1 MAVRPPNNTPA
12 AAANAAS
19 EPITA
24 ESLGWQLRAALPP
37 LRLHSVSLYDEQANV
52 LWLSEGALGPDEHNV
67 VLDAMEQ
74 LSNDKSLPCYENGL
88 EDGRVGIFL
97 PVRAPQGDLVGVA
110 MILADLKSVGD
121 GVLEKIV
128 SPQVRTIM
136 QKVAVLLRAAS
147 PRQSEAPAP
156 IPVAVAPVLELTP
169 ERTPERAPTPA
180 HAAAAAV
187 SQPAAPL
194 TASVPPAPAKAV
206 AAATSKPATNTKAN
220 GFHAAAAPNTVN
232 AAPSAAPGRAGP
244 ASIAFT
250 PPVVP
255 TAAPAQDSSSL
266 SPQAID
272 DILEFELF
280 PNLGESSEEEVPK
293 SPASS
298 FLAEALAWNPAGSD
312 FETSGNASP
321 PVVHAE
327 PAKPAPVVQPAR
339 VTAPPA
345 AAAKTSAP
353 SKAAPAQT
361 ASVALSAP
369 APATPVVTSA
379 PVAQPAPATFSSFD
393 LSLPAELLSPASAPA
408 SLSQAVSA
416 AATNSA
422 IVVPNVPTL
431 QAPNTTPTV
440 APAASETAPAAAANS
455 TSSAAPK
462 STGATTSTKAL
473 GNGATTGT
481 AKSLNGGTG
490 VVQALNGNGTSA
502 TVTSRTIA
510 LDPSSLILDVQ
521 PFSKLRPGGRMRRYE
536 VLPRIPHRD
545 ANRAPAAMD
554 GLALQRLLSWLGS
567 NRAAWNL
574 EPTSFSL
581 NLSISTLEDERFPQ
595 QVAQSLKANGI
606 APDNLGFEI
615 AEPLCTQRRAQVER
629 FISLCDKLGCFVV
642 IDDFSFDSS
651 VLPLLRSKAL
661 RLVKIDP
668 KLTSAALRDKLSQ
681 AMVVAIVQAVKV
693 LGIHCAAKR
702 VESQASLQW
711 LTAIGCDLAQGPA
724 LSQVLPIESL
734 NMPQA
739 PPAAEAGKTG

>member
-1 MAVRPPNNTPA
+1 MAVRPPLNTSA
-12 AAANAAS
+12 GAANAAS
-19 EPITA
+19 EPMTA

-37 LRLHSVSLYDEQANV
+37 LRLHSVSLFDEQANV

-74 LSNDKSLPCYENGL
+74 LSNDRSLPCYENGL

-97 PVRAPQGDLVGVA
+97 PVRAPQGDLVGAA

-136 QKVAVLLRAAS
+136 QKVAVLLRASTARPS
-147 PRQSEAPAP
+147 DAPAP

-169 ERTPERAPTPA
+169 ERAPERAPTPA
-180 HAAAAAV
+180 RAAAPAA
-187 SQPAAPL
+187 QPAAPL
-194 TASVPPAPAKAV
+194 TASVPPVPPK
-206 AAATSKPATNTKAN
+206 AAAAASKPATNTKAN
-220 GFHAAAAPNTVN
+220 GFHAPTAPNAAAAP
-232 AAPSAAPGRAGP
+232 G
-244 ASIAFT
+244 
-250 PPVVP
+250 
-255 TAAPAQDSSSL
+255 AAPARAVPAATPAPDPQSL

-280 PNLGESSEEEVPK
+280 PNMGSSEEEVPK

-298 FLAEALAWNPAGSD
+298 FLAESLAWNPGGSD
-312 FETSGNASP
+312 FEMMGGAAP
-321 PVVHAE
+321 PVLQSE
-327 PAKPAPVVQPAR
+327 QLKPAPVVQPPRAAAPA
-339 VTAPPA
+339 VAKSAAPP
-345 AAAKTSAP
+345 SR
-353 SKAAPAQT
+353 SAAPAQF
-361 ASVALSAP
+361 ASPVAAATPSQAVTSTPAVAIAPP
-369 APATPVVTSA
+369 APIAQPA
-379 PVAQPAPATFSSFD
+379 PVAQPAQAAFSSFD
-393 LSLPAELLSPASAPA
+393 LSLPAELLPPVVAPA
-408 SLSQAVSA
+408 SLAQAASA
-416 AATNSA
+416 AATPSA
-422 IVVPNVPTL
+422 IVVANVPTL
-431 QAPNTTPTV
+431 E
-440 APAASETAPAAAANS
+440 ASEFGIAANPTPVS
-455 TSSAAPK
+455 TAAPK
-462 STGATTSTKAL
+462 STGATTTTKAI
-473 GNGATTGT
+473 GNGTTTGT
-481 AKSLNGGTG
+481 ARSLNGATSI
-490 VVQALNGNGTSA
+490 VQSLNGTSA
-502 TVTSRTIA
+502 TVTSRTMA

-545 ANRAPAAMD
+545 ANRSPAAMD

-567 NRAAWNL
+567 NRSAWNL

-595 QVAQSLKANGI
+595 QVAQALKANGI

-629 FISLCDKLGCFVV
+629 FITLCDKLGCFVV

-681 AMVVAIVQAVKV
+681 AVVVAIVQAVKV

-734 NMPQA
+734 NMPAA
-739 PPAAEAGKTG
+739 PAEAGKTG

>member
-1 MAVRPPNNTPA
+1 M
-12 AAANAAS
+12 
-19 EPITA
+19 TA

-67 VLDAMEQ
+67 VLEAMET
-74 LSNDKSLPCYENGL
+74 LASDRSLACHENGL

-136 QKVAVLLRAAS
+136 QKVAVLLRASS
-147 PRQSEAPAP
+147 PRPGESPAP
-156 IPVAVAPVLELTP
+156 IPIAIAPVVEL
-169 ERTPERAPTPA
+169 TPERAPTSA
-180 HAAAAAV
+180 RAAAV
-187 SQPAAPL
+187 PA
-194 TASVPPAPAKAV
+194 PPAPAV
-206 AAATSKPATNTKAN
+206 PPTLS
-220 GFHAAAAPNTVN
+220 AAAPAAKATTTAAAKPAANTKLN
-232 AAPSAAPGRAGP
+232 GSHGAATP
-244 ASIAFT
+244 A
-250 PPVVP
+250 
-255 TAAPAQDSSSL
+255 TAAPAAARPAPVAPPVAPAADQQSL

-280 PNLGESSEEEVPK
+280 PDLGTHDEELVPK

-298 FLAEALAWNPAGSD
+298 FQQAEALAWEPP
-312 FETSGNASP
+312 TSSFQVLNQTPP
-321 PVVHAE
+321 PVAHYE
-327 PAKPAPVVQPAR
+327 PAKPAAPEPATR
-339 VTAPPA
+339 AAPAVKSTAPAKPATPAKAGA
-345 AAAKTSAP
+345 AAAAVP
-353 SKAAPAQT
+353 
-361 ASVALSAP
+361 V
-369 APATPVVTSA
+369 TPVQA
-379 PVAQPAPATFSSFD
+379 A
-393 LSLPAELLSPASAPA
+393 APA
-408 SLSQAVSA
+408 SLALPNIDLSIPEALQSNGAPSSFAPAASA
-416 AATNSA
+416 SSA

-431 QAPNTTPTV
+431 QAPSAEPSAAPDV
-440 APAASETAPAAAANS
+440 APLATAPAAFESAPITPLANPTPVLAA
-455 TSSAAPK
+455 K
-462 STGATTSTKAL
+462 STGATTTSKAL
-473 GNGATTGT
+473 GSTVTTTGT
-481 AKSLNGGTG
+481 SRSLNGSTSI
-490 VVQALNGNGTSA
+490 VQSLNGSGASA
-502 TVTSRTIA
+502 TSRNVA
-510 LDPSSLILDVQ
+510 LDPSNLILDVQ
-521 PFSKLRPGGRMRRYE
+521 PFSKLRPGGRLRRYE

-567 NRAAWNL
+567 NRSAWNL

-595 QVAQSLKANGI
+595 QVASSLKANGI

-739 PPAAEAGKTG
+739 PAAEPGKAAG

>member
-1 MAVRPPNNTPA
+1 MAVRPPINTPA

-37 LRLHSVSLYDEQANV
+37 LRLHSVSIYDEQANV

-67 VLDAMEQ
+67 VLEAMET
-74 LSNDKSLPCYENGL
+74 LANDRSLACHENGL

-136 QKVAVLLRAAS
+136 QKVAVLLRASSAR
-147 PRQSEAPAP
+147 PGEPAAP
-156 IPVAVAPVLELTP
+156 IPVAIAPVIELAP
-169 ERTPERAPTPA
+169 ERAPERAPTPA
-180 HAAAAAV
+180 R
-187 SQPAAPL
+187 
-194 TASVPPAPAKAV
+194 
-206 AAATSKPATNTKAN
+206 
-220 GFHAAAAPNTVN
+220 AAAAPAPQAPAVPPTLSA
-232 AAPSAAPGRAGP
+232 AAPAPKA
-244 ASIAFT
+244 T
-250 PPVVP
+250 
-255 TAAPAQDSSSL
+255 TAAPVKPAANTKLNGSHGAAAPAAAAPAAARPAPAPVAFGPLAPPVAPAADQQSL

-280 PNLGESSEEEVPK
+280 PDLGTHDEELVPK

-298 FLAEALAWNPAGSD
+298 FQQAEALAWEPPTSSYHVLSPAP
-312 FETSGNASP
+312 P
-321 PVVHAE
+321 PVAHFE
-327 PAKPAPVVQPAR
+327 PAKPAAPEPAARAAAPVKS
-339 VTAPPA
+339 TAP
-345 AAAKTSAP
+345 AKP
-353 SKAAPAQT
+353 AAPAK
-361 ASVALSAP
+361 AAAP
-369 APATPVVTSA
+369 APAV
-379 PVAQPAPATFSSFD
+379 PAT
-393 LSLPAELLSPASAPA
+393 PAQAAPPA
-408 SLSQAVSA
+408 SLALPEIDLSIPEALQSNGAASSFAPAGSA
-416 AATNSA
+416 SSA

-431 QAPNTTPTV
+431 QAPTAAPVLASV
-440 APAASETAPAAAANS
+440 ATAPAAID
-455 TSSAAPK
+455 AAPVLPAINPLANPTPVPAAK
-462 STGATTSTKAL
+462 STGATTSSKAL
-473 GNGATTGT
+473 GSTATTTGT
-481 AKSLNGGTG
+481 SRSLNGSTSI
-490 VVQALNGNGTSA
+490 VQSLNGSGASA
-502 TVTSRTIA
+502 TSRNVA

-521 PFSKLRPGGRMRRYE
+521 PFSKLRPGGRLRRYE

-554 GLALQRLLSWLGS
+554 GLALQRLLSWLGA
-567 NRAAWNL
+567 NRSAWNL

-595 QVAQSLKANGI
+595 QVASSLKANGI

-739 PPAAEAGKTG
+739 AAESGKAAG

>member
-1 MAVRPPNNTPA
+1 MAVRPPTNTPA

-67 VLDAMEQ
+67 VLDAMEM
-74 LSNDKSLPCYENGL
+74 LGNDRSLPCYENGL

-136 QKVAVLLRAAS
+136 QKVAVLLRASTARTGE
-147 PRQSEAPAP
+147 PPAP
-156 IPVAVAPVLELTP
+156 IPVAVASVIELTP
-169 ERTPERAPTPA
+169 ERAPERAPTPA
-180 HAAAAAV
+180 ARAPAPTA
-187 SQPAAPL
+187 QQAAPL
-194 TASVPPAPAKAV
+194 TASVPPAPAKG
-206 AAATSKPATNTKAN
+206 AAAAASKPATNTKAN
-220 GFHAAAAPNTVN
+220 GFHAPATANGAAST
-232 AAPSAAPGRAGP
+232 AAPSRAAP

-250 PPVVP
+250 PPAAPV
-255 TAAPAQDSSSL
+255 AAPAPDPQSQSL

-280 PNLGESSEEEVPK
+280 PNVGASTEEEVPK

-298 FLAEALAWNPAGSD
+298 FLAESLAWNPSGPD
-312 FETSGNASP
+312 FEMMGEASP
-321 PVVHAE
+321 PVLQSE
-327 PAKPAPVVQPAR
+327 PSKPAPVVQPVRA
-339 VTAPPA
+339 AAPA
-345 AAAKTSAP
+345 AAAKAATP
-353 SKAAPAQT
+353 SKAASAQAMSPSPSISSAQ
-361 ASVALSAP
+361 ASSAAAVAVASP
-369 APATPVVTSA
+369 APSTQSA
-379 PVAQPAPATFSSFD
+379 QATFSSFD
-393 LSLPAELLSPASAPA
+393 LSLPAEVLSPAAAPT
-408 SLSQAVSA
+408 SLAQAAAA
-416 AATNSA
+416 AATPSA

-431 QAPNTTPTV
+431 QAPDSAPTTNPTPASASAPAP
-440 APAASETAPAAAANS
+440 APAA
-455 TSSAAPK
+455 K
-462 STGATTSTKAL
+462 STGATTTTKAL
-473 GNGATTGT
+473 GNGATTGS
-481 AKSLNGGTG
+481 AKSLNGATSI
-490 VVQALNGNGTSA
+490 VQSLNGSSA

-510 LDPSSLILDVQ
+510 LDPSNLILDVQ

-545 ANRAPAAMD
+545 VNRAPAAMD
-554 GLALQRLLSWLGS
+554 GLALQRLLSWLGT
-567 NRAAWNL
+567 NRSAWNL

-681 AMVVAIVQAVKV
+681 AVVVAIVQAVKV

-734 NMPQA
+734 NMPA
-739 PPAAEAGKTG
+739 PPPPAEAGKTS

>member
-1 MAVRPPNNTPA
+1 MGKSLQPLNAMAVRPPINTPA

-67 VLDAMEQ
+67 VLDAMET
-74 LSNDKSLPCYENGL
+74 LANDRSLACHENGL

-136 QKVAVLLRAAS
+136 QKVAVLLRASS
-147 PRQSEAPAP
+147 PRASEPAAP
-156 IPVAVAPVLELTP
+156 IPVAIASVVELTP
-169 ERTPERAPTPA
+169 ERAPERAPTP
-180 HAAAAAV
+180 V
-187 SQPAAPL
+187 R
-194 TASVPPAPAKAV
+194 
-206 AAATSKPATNTKAN
+206 
-220 GFHAAAAPNTVN
+220 AAAAPAPQAPAVPPTLSAPAP
-232 AAPSAAPGRAGP
+232 AAKA
-244 ASIAFT
+244 T
-250 PPVVP
+250 
-255 TAAPAQDSSSL
+255 TAAPAKPAANTKLNGSHAAATPTTAAPAAARPAPAPIAFAPVAPPVAPAADQQSL

-280 PNLGESSEEEVPK
+280 PDVGTHDEELVPK

-298 FLAEALAWNPAGSD
+298 FQQAEALAWEPP
-312 FETSGNASP
+312 TSSYQVLNQTPP
-321 PVVHAE
+321 PVAPAAAE
-327 PAKPAPVVQPAR
+327 PAARAAAPVKSTAPAKPAAPA
-339 VTAPPA
+339 
-345 AAAKTSAP
+345 
-353 SKAAPAQT
+353 KAA
-361 ASVALSAP
+361 AP
-369 APATPVVTSA
+369 APAVPVTPVQAA
-379 PVAQPAPATFSSFD
+379 P
-393 LSLPAELLSPASAPA
+393 PA
-408 SLSQAVSA
+408 SLALPNIDLSIPEALQSNGARSSFAPAASA
-416 AATNSA
+416 SSA

-431 QAPNTTPTV
+431 QAPTAAPVLASAATASAAIDSAPVLPAINPLANPTPV
-440 APAASETAPAAAANS
+440 PAA
-455 TSSAAPK
+455 K
-462 STGATTSTKAL
+462 STGATTTSKAL
-473 GNGATTGT
+473 GSTATTTGT
-481 AKSLNGGTG
+481 SRALNGSTSIVQSLNGSG
-490 VVQALNGNGTSA
+490 ASA
-502 TVTSRTIA
+502 TSRNVA
-510 LDPSSLILDVQ
+510 LDPSNLILDVQ
-521 PFSKLRPGGRMRRYE
+521 PFSKLRPGGRLRRYE

-567 NRAAWNL
+567 NRSAWNL

-595 QVAQSLKANGI
+595 QVASSLKANGI

-739 PPAAEAGKTG
+739 PAAEPGKAAG

>member
-1 MAVRPPNNTPA
+1 MAVRPPINTPA
-12 AAANAAS
+12 AAANAAP

-67 VLDAMEQ
+67 VLDAMEM

-97 PVRAPQGDLVGVA
+97 PVRAPQGDLVGIA

-136 QKVAVLLRAAS
+136 QKVAVLLRASSAR
-147 PRQSEAPAP
+147 PSEPPAP
-156 IPVAVAPVLELTP
+156 IPVAVAPVIEL
-169 ERTPERAPTPA
+169 TPERAPTPA
-180 HAAAAAV
+180 PARAAMPAAQA
-187 SQPAAPL
+187 AAPL
-194 TASVPPAPAKAV
+194 TASVPPTPAKA
-206 AAATSKPATNTKAN
+206 AAAAPSKPATNTKAN
-220 GFHAAAAPNTVN
+220 GFHAAAAPAT
-232 AAPSAAPGRAGP
+232 AAASPAAAPGRAPP
-244 ASIAFT
+244 ASIAFA
-250 PPVVP
+250 PVAPVA
-255 TAAPAQDSSSL
+255 AAPASDQQL

-272 DILEFELF
+272 DILEFEIF
-280 PNLGESSEEEVPK
+280 PDVGASTEEEVPM

-298 FLAEALAWNPAGSD
+298 FLVESLAWNPESPDLGMVGD
-312 FETSGNASP
+312 ASP
-321 PVVHAE
+321 PVVQSE
-327 PAKPAPVVQPAR
+327 SPKPAPVVQPAQSSDLSIPQEALPP
-339 VTAPPA
+339 VAPPA
-345 AAAKTSAP
+345 SF
-353 SKAAPAQT
+353 AQ
-361 ASVALSAP
+361 A
-369 APATPVVTSA
+369 
-379 PVAQPAPATFSSFD
+379 
-393 LSLPAELLSPASAPA
+393 
-408 SLSQAVSA
+408 
-416 AATNSA
+416 A

-431 QAPNTTPTV
+431 QASSA
-440 APAASETAPAAAANS
+440 APLMAPVTNESAPAAAAAPLPNP
-455 TSSAAPK
+455 TPAAAPK
-462 STGATTSTKAL
+462 PTGATTTTKAL
-473 GNGATTGT
+473 GTTGT
-481 AKSLNGGTG
+481 SRSLNGSTSTI
-490 VVQALNGNGTSA
+490 QSLNGTSA

-567 NRAAWNL
+567 NRSAWNL

-595 QVAQSLKANGI
+595 QVASSLKANGI

-668 KLTSAALRDKLSQ
+668 KLTLAALRDKLSQ

-734 NMPQA
+734 NMPQT
-739 PPAAEAGKTG
+739 PAAAEGGKAS